1 LPEQSEAR
9 PFSVC
14 VLDRNPQSAA
24 VYSEVFASSR
34 ARLMVFSEL
43 KEALEHIQE
52 KKIDLVIG
60 AMRVSDEFLLEFIE
74 GVRQRQPDAALLIM
88 HSELGAADVAV
99 LNGCGVLA
107 VSPEETSPLAYREA
121 IGASIRSVS
130 RIRCRTRRLS
140 EGSSALTDSLFSGA
154 LDLDPIDIVDHMG
167 RLKPLPDVFDEAV
180 VRDAKRIANA
190 VANVDSSTRLTFFEE
205 EVQTIGKSRAA
216 AALLYLCETEEAPE
230 RAWLL
235 VRFLS
240 FIPSCTTK
248 LALDRLAKTHPNS
261 TVRTLAKRGCKT
273 LLRKHPIIFHTERL
287 LSDKTPPSVA
297 RKAAAAIAICDS
309 ELAVAVLTSALA
321 LNRPV
326 VQDAVIR
333 GLGMIGTESAL
344 RVIFRR
350 LRIFKLVRETAFFKD
365 PYSPREHLSYLEA
378 LAATLKSASAEH
390 PEAAREAARDLRSKN
405 KQTKLKAIEI
415 VGLSRT
421 PLCCELLAK
430 SIESSDWRVRLAALQ
445 AVANSPGPHAR
456 DVIRG
461 FIDDPNH
468 TVSNSAMEA
477 LERLKMKEQI
487 RGALGDQKDRIR
499 SSAAAALGRL
509 ADKDSVSELVPLVFD
524 DDPDVAHEALKSL
537 GRIADPTCIPT
548 IQDFL
553 LRCDTPELIADAAS
567 CLGNVTTDAS
577 LEVLIGQA
585 EQLMRS
591 DDFRLPLLI
600 RAIGSIINS
609 RAWQRNDTLVARAIR
624 IFQQASLSGG
634 DASRLEIAGILL
646 HISGLNLK
654 SYSTMLALLEKFA
667 MMRSASSPKQLRM
680 VSISRKAIERI
691 YKRILRLR
699 EVQKTFDKV
708 QQVLESLPARPEGE
722 KHRSFAVLGS
732 LLSSLPHS
740 ERDTNTVANQ
750 AVDELVNTLS
760 NPNTAW
766 RDRDAAIR
774 ALSAIGERRALPA
787 LREIE
792 KTGPPLQKELAKQA
806 SRSIIRK
813 NLLVHALRRM
823 PLSPIPR
830 RTKVESQTSTR
841 AHNGPAPAAASPV
854 GRRAPAAHFFTA

>member
-1 LPEQSEAR
+1 
-9 PFSVC
+9 
-14 VLDRNPQSAA
+14 
-24 VYSEVFASSR
+24 
-34 ARLMVFSEL
+34 
-43 KEALEHIQE
+43 
-52 KKIDLVIG
+52 
-60 AMRVSDEFLLEFIE
+60 
-74 GVRQRQPDAALLIM
+74 
-88 HSELGAADVAV
+88 
-99 LNGCGVLA
+99 
-107 VSPEETSPLAYREA
+107 
-121 IGASIRSVS
+121 
-130 RIRCRTRRLS
+130 
-140 EGSSALTDSLFSGA
+140 
-154 LDLDPIDIVDHMG
+154 
-167 RLKPLPDVFDEAV
+167 
-180 VRDAKRIANA
+180 
-190 VANVDSSTRLTFFEE
+190 
-205 EVQTIGKSRAA
+205 
-216 AALLYLCETEEAPE
+216 
-230 RAWLL
+230 
-235 VRFLS
+235 VRFLA
-240 FIPSCTTK
+240 FIPSYTTK
-248 LALDRLAKTHPNS
+248 LALERLAKTHPNS
-261 TVRTLAKRGCKT
+261 TVRTLAKRGCKA

-287 LSDKTPPSVA
+287 LSDKTPSSVA

-344 RVIFRR
+344 KVIFRR
-350 LRIFKLVRETAFFKD
+350 LRTFRLMRETAFFKD
-365 PYSPREHLSYLEA
+365 PYSPREHLLYLEA
-378 LAATLKSASAEH
+378 LAVTLKAAGAEL

-405 KQTKLKAIEI
+405 KQTRLKAIEI

-421 PLCCELLAK
+421 PLCCELLAT

-445 AVANSPGPHAR
+445 AITNSPDPHTL

-461 FIDDPNH
+461 FINDPNH

-477 LERLKMKEQI
+477 LERLRMKEQI

-509 ADKDSVSELVPLVFD
+509 ADKDSVAELVPLVFD

-537 GRIADPTCIPT
+537 GRIADPTCIPA
-548 IQDFL
+548 IQEFF
-553 LRCDTPELIADAAS
+553 LRCDTPELIADAAY
-567 CLGNVTTDAS
+567 CLGKIATDAS

-609 RAWQRNDTLVARAIR
+609 RAWQRNDALVARALH
-624 IFQQASLSGG
+624 IFQQAGISGG
-634 DASRLEIAGILL
+634 DASRLETAGVLL

-654 SYSTMLALLEKFA
+654 SYSTMLLLLEKFA
-667 MMRSASSPKQLRM
+667 LMRSASSPKQLRM

-691 YKRILRLR
+691 YKKTLRLR

-708 QQVLESLPARPEGE
+708 QQVLESLPARPDGE

-740 ERDTNTVANQ
+740 ERDTNTVANR
-750 AVDELVNTLS
+750 AVDELVNALS
-760 NPNTAW
+760 NPNTVW

-806 SRSIIRK
+806 IRSIIRK

-823 PLSPIPR
+823 PLSLIPR
-830 RTKVESQTSTR
+830 RTKAESQTSTR
-841 AHNGPAPAAASPV
+841 AHNSPAPAAVSPV
-854 GRRAPAAHFFTA
+854 GRRAPAAHSSVA